1 MLLHFFFNVKKNFL
15 NWELRGNEEE
25 QLPVVRRNLRMAET
39 KRGDSEDVLLCIKNG
54 LLQPLWKTVCRFLK
68 KLKLEVTFD
77 LAVQLPHL
85 YTHTHTHIY
94 IYIQN
99 YNLKRYMQSYVHSR
113 TIYNNQN
120 MKYP

>member
-68 KLKLEVTFD
+68 KLKLELTFD

-94 IYIQN
+94 IYT
-99 YNLKRYMQSYVHSR
+99 YK
-113 TIYNNQN
+113 TII
-120 MKYP
+120 